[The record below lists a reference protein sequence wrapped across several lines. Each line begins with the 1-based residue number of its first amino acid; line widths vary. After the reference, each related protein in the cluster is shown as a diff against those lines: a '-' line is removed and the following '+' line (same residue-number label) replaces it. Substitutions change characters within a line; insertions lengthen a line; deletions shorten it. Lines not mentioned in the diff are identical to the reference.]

1 MGVKSGMLCRFKR
14 GRGRNLVRVL
24 HEDERCI
31 RSDWVR
37 VERMGLSVG
46 SRIRMRLTRKALLV
60 AGKYLDREGGSAEA
74 DCETCPAGKLSS
86 AGASSCQ
93 SPSCPSNSDA
103 PTGSVTCLCF
113 RGYTG
118 PDGGPCQACGAGTY
132 KDSPGSGACT
142 ACQPGEYPS
151 WFFDFH
157 LNVSGPVVV
166 SRSESR

>member
-1 MGVKSGMLCRFKR
+1 MLCRFKR
-14 GRGRNLVRVL
+14 GRGRDLVRVL

-37 VERMGLSVG
+37 VERMGLGAG
-46 SRIRMRLTRKALLV
+46 SHSRMRLTRKALLV

-93 SPSCPSNSDA
+93 SPSCPSNSNA
-103 PTGSVTCLCF
+103 PSGSVTCLCNP
-113 RGYTG
+113 GYTG

-132 KDSPGSGACT
+132 KDSPGSGSCT
-142 ACQPGEYPS
+142 ACQPGECCSSLSLALLSILSP
-151 WFFDFH
+151 
-157 LNVSGPVVV
+157 LIVSVPY
-166 SRSESR
+166 SKASD